1 MLRSLMVDSSK
12 KLILWMLFMLVILFI
27 AGMWIL
33 SSLNLNYSEEA
44 ISDVRQKQIEET
56 FFNNL
61 NKITQTQTALE
72 RYTADL
78 ARIGDLFADLYALKS
93 NTEMINTELTEL
105 LQTKLNDFVGT
116 SAVGIWFNPDKVN
129 LNGQPISH
137 YVFRDKS
144 SIIKIM
150 ADANALP
157 LEQQR
162 WLRLAGIP
170 AAESSIKQRNKIY
183 WTPAYYN
190 DITDSAVLTLVKP
203 ILNRQ
208 QQVVGYV
215 STDWEAKQVIDLVSQ
230 VSITPNTFALLI
242 DKNKRKLSSLS
253 RLNNEQY
260 AQKIIDSV
268 MSQDF
273 IGLSAN
279 RDVTPLAA
287 RQKKTRLHRHQ
298 FSVEDDNYVLY
309 AATTPAEM
317 LFAVG
322 VPKNEIDA
330 VIAPMR
336 QINQRILI
344 ATSIVILLLSIYLVY
359 RIALLMQ
366 ELQASY
372 TDQLTGLPNRA
383 RLLLDLEQNRN
394 STLILINIDRFRELN
409 SIFGNDCGD
418 AVLQNLTENITTFW
432 EQNNQSNAAKL
443 YRLSGDEFVLL
454 GLSWKR
460 EFLTGFLRKLSD
472 FLQEQQLQWR
482 DQDISLTATI
492 GAAEQQNIEPAGQNP
507 PDILISHA
515 TAALRIAREQSR
527 NYSIYS
533 SEQDVEQVYEQNLF
547 WARQLKQALQQD
559 RILPW
564 FQPIYDNQS
573 ERITKYECLIRM
585 IDSEGKI
592 ISPGLFLAIASKL
605 RLDSLLTRVMVEK
618 SFQKFAK
625 LDYEFSINLSYRD
638 LLDTE
643 LTQFIFD
650 KLEAYQVGKR
660 LIFEILESDGIDNYN
675 EVRQFIDKAKSFGC
689 KIAIDDF
696 GSGYSNFEH
705 LLRLNVDLIKIDG
718 SLIKNLNDDQSAIVV
733 TRGVVQFARSL
744 GIKTVAE
751 FVHCEAVQNQVRA
764 LGIDFSQG
772 AYFSMPQPHLV
783 ETQEISQS

>member
-1 MLRSLMVDSSK
+1 MLRSLLVDSSK

-44 ISDVRQKQIEET
+44 IVEVRQKQIEET

-61 NKITQTQTALE
+61 NKITQTQSALE
-72 RYTADL
+72 RYTTDL
-78 ARIGDLFADLYALKS
+78 ARIGNLFVELYGS
-93 NTEMINTELTEL
+93 QNTKQDFDIELNAL
-105 LQTKLNDFVGT
+105 LQTKLSDFSGT
-116 SAVGIWFNPDKVN
+116 SAVGIWFDPDFVSQKD
-129 LNGQPISH
+129 QSIFR
-137 YVFRDKS
+137 YTFRDKS
-144 SIIKIM
+144 NTIKTLTESSS
-150 ADANALP
+150 NLTGF
-157 LEQQR
+157 EQQR
-162 WLRLAGIP
+162 WFELAGISD
-170 AAESSIKQRNKIY
+170 AENNVMQDRKIY
-183 WTPAYYN
+183 WTPVYYN
-190 DITDSAVLTLVKP
+190 EITDSAVLTLVKP
-203 ILNRQ
+203 IINSQ
-208 QQVVGYV
+208 QQVVGYA

-230 VSITPNTFALLI
+230 VSITPNTFAVLI

-253 RLNNEQY
+253 QLNNERY
-260 AQKIIDSV
+260 AQQIIDSV
-268 MSQDF
+268 MRQDF
-273 IGLSAN
+273 IGLSSN
-279 RDVTPLAA
+279 RDISLLESPQQNALL
-287 RQKKTRLHRHQ
+287 QMHQ
-298 FSVEDDNYVLY
+298 FSVEDEEYVLY
-309 AATTPAEM
+309 AATTPAQM

-322 VPKNEIDA
+322 MPKNEIDA

-336 QINQRILI
+336 VINQRILI
-344 ATSIVILLLSIYLVY
+344 ATSIVILLLSAYMVY

-383 RLLLDLEQNRN
+383 RLLMDLEQHYD

-418 AVLQNLTENITTFW
+418 AVLQSLARNIAEFC
-432 EQNNQSNAAKL
+432 QAYNHADSARL

-454 GLSWKR
+454 GLAWTKA
-460 EFLTGFLRKLSD
+460 FLTGFLRQLSD
-472 FLQEQQLQWR
+472 FLQEQQLQWQ

-492 GAAEQQNIEPAGQNP
+492 GAAEQQNPETESGNS

-515 TAALRIAREQSR
+515 TAALRIAREKSR
-527 NYSIYS
+527 NYAIYNN
-533 SEQDVEQVYEQNLF
+533 EQDVKRVYEQNLF

-559 RILPW
+559 RIVPW
-564 FQPIYDNQS
+564 FQPIFDNQS
-573 ERITKYECLIRM
+573 GRVTKYECLIRM
-585 IDSEGKI
+585 IEPDGKV

-618 SFQKFAK
+618 SFQKFAE
-625 LDYEFSINLSYRD
+625 LDYEFSINLSYHD
-638 LLDTE
+638 LIDTE

-650 KLEAYQVGKR
+650 MLKTYQVGER

-696 GSGYSNFEH
+696 GTGYSNFEH

-718 SLIKNLNDDQSAIVV
+718 SLIKNLNEDQSAIVV

-751 FVHCEAVQNQVRA
+751 FVHCEAVQKQVEA

-772 AYFSMPQPHLV
+772 AYFSMPKADLV
-783 ETQEISQS
+783 ET

>member
-1 MLRSLMVDSSK
+1 
-12 KLILWMLFMLVILFI
+12 MLVILFI

-44 ISDVRQKQIEET
+44 IGEVRQKQIEET

-61 NKITQTQTALE
+61 NKIVQKQSSLE
-72 RYTADL
+72 HSTDDL
-78 ARIGDLFADLYALKS
+78 ARIGNSFADLYAS
-93 NTEMINTELTEL
+93 QTNTQSLNVELNEL
-105 LQTKLNDFVGT
+105 LQAKLRDFEGT
-116 SAVGIWFNPDKVN
+116 SAVSIWFDPEHVSTKDQ
-129 LNGQPISH
+129 LISR
-137 YVFRDKS
+137 YVFRDKTTNIQTLTES
-144 SIIKIM
+144 SSHLTRF
-150 ADANALP
+150 D
-157 LEQQR
+157 QQR
-162 WLRLAGIP
+162 WFELSGITDKNIQ
-170 AAESSIKQRNKIY
+170 ENKIY
-183 WTPAYYN
+183 WTPVYYN
-190 DITDSAVLTLVKP
+190 DITDSVVLTLVKP
-203 ILNRQ
+203 ILNSQ
-208 QQVVGYV
+208 QQVVGYA
-215 STDWEAKQVIDLVSQ
+215 STDWEAEQVFDLVNQ
-230 VSITPNTFALLI
+230 VSITPNTFAIFI

-253 RLNNEQY
+253 RLDNERYTQ
-260 AQKIIDSV
+260 QIIDSV

-273 IGLSAN
+273 IEPSSNLDISQLN
-279 RDVTPLAA
+279 SSQ
-287 RQKKTRLHRHQ
+287 QKALLQTHQ
-298 FSVEDDNYVLY
+298 FTVNGDDYVLY
-309 AATTPAEM
+309 AATTPAQM

-322 VPKNEIDA
+322 LPKNEIDA
-330 VIAPMR
+330 VIAPM
-336 QINQRILI
+336 QVINHRILI
-344 ATSIVILLLSIYLVY
+344 ATSIVILLLSAYLVY

-383 RLLLDLEQNRN
+383 RLLLDLDQHHD

-418 AVLQNLTENITTFW
+418 EVLKTLTDNVAAFCRNYTHAD
-432 EQNNQSNAAKL
+432 NAIL

-454 GLSWKR
+454 GMAWTKG
-460 EFLTGFLRKLSD
+460 FLTGFLRQLSD
-472 FLQEQQLQWR
+472 FLQDQHLQWQ

-492 GAAEQQNIEPAGQNP
+492 GAADQHNVETDSENS

-515 TAALRIAREQSR
+515 TAALRNAREKSR
-527 NYSIYS
+527 NYSIYNS
-533 SEQDVEQVYEQNLF
+533 AQDVKRVYEQNLF
-547 WARQLKQALQQD
+547 WARQLKLALQQD
-559 RILPW
+559 RIVPW
-564 FQPIYDNQS
+564 FQPIIDNQNGH
-573 ERITKYECLIRM
+573 IKKYECLIRM
-585 IDSEGKI
+585 IDPVGKV
-592 ISPGLFLAIASKL
+592 ISPGVFLPVASKL
-605 RLDSLLTRVMVEK
+605 RLDSSLTRVMVEK

-650 KLEAYQVGKR
+650 KLKTYQVGER

-751 FVHCEAVQNQVRA
+751 FVHCEAVQKQVQA

-772 AYFSMPQPHLV
+772 AYFSMPKAELV
-783 ETQEISQS
+783 ETRL